1 MKHVLRLKFL
11 IGYFCVLL
19 AAFILI
25 ATLGSRLV
33 YSSLEQKAIDRLYQ
47 SCSLVATTYSG
58 SSSERPNRLQLEAI
72 ASSRNCDV
80 WIINQ
85 ENTLLTSVGTDTAPE
100 SIPSFHPYDGVLNRY
115 MAGDFYG
122 CFDQTMISV
131 YQPLIR
137 GTSTLGYVIT
147 HYPVS
152 LLERTREQILL
163 VAYLTLA
170 GTMIL
175 ALGLLILF
183 EQIVS
188 KPVGRITRAAKEY
201 AAGNLTYQP
210 NVKAHDEMGYL
221 ANTLSDMAL
230 RLNNIG
236 EDQHKFVAN
245 VSHDFRSPLTSI
257 KGYLE
262 AILDGTIPPELQ
274 EKYLGIVLGETERL
288 TKLTQSLLTLNSF
301 DTKGIYLEQSN
312 FDINTVIRDILA
324 TFEGRCKD
332 KKITFEL
339 TFSDTKQVVYADKS
353 RIQQVLYN
361 LIDNAIKFSNPD
373 SVINID
379 TSVHHEK
386 LFISVKDHG
395 VGIPKESLGKIWER
409 FYKTDTSRGKDKKGT
424 GLGLSIVKEI
434 IQAHKENIDVI
445 STEGVGT
452 EFIFSL
458 PMAEEKESI
467 TNTWKEM
474 F

>member
-1 MKHVLRLKFL
+1 MKHALRLKFL
-11 IGYFCVLL
+11 VGYLAVLL
-19 AAFILI
+19 LAFILI
-25 ATLGSRLV
+25 ATAGSRLI
-33 YSSLEQKAIDRLYQ
+33 YSSLEQDAIDRLYE
-47 SCSLVATTYSG
+47 SCCLIANTYEQASTD
-58 SSSERPNRLQLEAI
+58 SFDRLQLEAV
-72 ASSRNCDV
+72 ASTRDCDV

-85 ENTLLTSVGTDTAPE
+85 SNTLLASAGSLDAPE
-100 SIPSFHPYDGVLNRY
+100 SVPQFNPAGGTLNRY
-115 MAGDFYG
+115 MIGNFYG
-122 CFDQTMISV
+122 NYDEEMLSV
-131 YQPLIR
+131 YRPLIR
-137 GTSTLGYVIT
+137 GTNTLGYVIT
-147 HYPVS
+147 HYPMS
-152 LLERTREQILL
+152 RLAILREKILII
-163 VAYLTLA
+163 AYVTLA
-170 GTMIL
+170 GTMLL
-175 ALGLLILF
+175 ALLLLVLF
-183 EQIVS
+183 ERMVS
-188 KPVGRITRAAKEY
+188 KPVSRITRAAKEY

-210 NVKAHDEMGYL
+210 NVKSRDEMGYL
-221 ANTLSDMAL
+221 ANTLSDMAM

-262 AILDGTIPPELQ
+262 AILDGTIPHELQ

-312 FDINTVIRDILA
+312 FDINGVIRGILA
-324 TFEGRCKD
+324 TFEGRCKE
-332 KKITFEL
+332 KRITFEL
-339 TFSDTKQVVYADKS
+339 TFSDTRQVVYADKS

-361 LIDNAIKFSNPD
+361 LIDNAIKFSNPG

-395 VGIPKESLGKIWER
+395 VGIPKDSLGKIWER

-458 PMAEEKESI
+458 PMAQEESSS
-467 TNTWKEM
+467 NSWKEI

>member
-1 MKHVLRLKFL
+1 MKLALRLKFL
-11 IGYFCVLL
+11 IGYFSVVL

-25 ATLGSRLV
+25 ATLGSHLV
-33 YSSLEQKAIDRLYQ
+33 YASLEQRAIDRLYQ
-47 SCSLVATTYSG
+47 SCSLIASTYSK
-58 SSSERPNRLQLEAI
+58 SSSASPNRLQLEAI

-80 WIINQ
+80 WILNQ
-85 ENTLLTSVGTDTAPE
+85 DNALLTSVGSDHAPE
-100 SIPSFHPYDGVLNRY
+100 SVPSFNPYEGVLNRY
-115 MAGDFYG
+115 MVGDFYG
-122 CFDQTMISV
+122 CFEKDMISV

-137 GTSTLGYVIT
+137 GTSTLGYVVT

-152 LLERTREQILL
+152 LLQSTRERLL
-163 VAYLTLA
+163 LIAYLTLA
-170 GTMIL
+170 GTMLL
-175 ALGLLILF
+175 ALALLFLF

-188 KPVGRITRAAKEY
+188 KPVSRITRAAKEY

-210 NVKAHDEMGYL
+210 NVKSHDEMGYL
-221 ANTLSDMAL
+221 SNTLSDMAL

-301 DTKGIYLEQSN
+301 DTTGIYLEQTN
-312 FDINTVIRDILA
+312 FDLNTVIRDILA

-339 TFSDTKQVVYADKS
+339 TFSDTKQIVYADKS

-373 SVINID
+373 SVIHIY
-379 TSVHHEK
+379 TSIHHEK
-386 LFISVKDHG
+386 LFVSVKDHG
-395 VGIPKESLGKIWER
+395 VGIPKESLGKIWDR

-424 GLGLSIVKEI
+424 GLGLAIVKEI

-458 PMAEEKESI
+458 PLVGEKESI
-467 TNTWKEM
+467 ADTLKEI

>member
-1 MKHVLRLKFL
+1 MKHILRLKFL
-11 IGYFCVLL
+11 IGYFSVLL
-19 AAFILI
+19 TSFILI
-25 ATLGSRLV
+25 ATLGSHLV
-33 YSSLEQKAIDRLYQ
+33 YSYLEQKTIDQLYQ
-47 SCSLVATTYSG
+47 SCSLIASTYST
-58 SSSERPNRLQLEAI
+58 SSSASPNRLQLEAI
-72 ASSRNCDV
+72 ASSRECDI
-80 WIINQ
+80 WILNQ
-85 ENTLLTSVGTDTAPE
+85 DNTLLTSVGSNQAPE
-100 SIPSFHPYDGVLNRY
+100 SVPSFHPYDGSLNRY
-115 MAGDFYG
+115 MVGNFYG
-122 CFDQTMISV
+122 CFDKNMISV

-137 GTSTLGYVIT
+137 GTNTLGYVIT

-152 LLERTREQILL
+152 LLESIRERVLL

-170 GTMIL
+170 GITVL
-175 ALGLLILF
+175 ALALLILF

-188 KPVGRITRAAKEY
+188 KPVSRITRAAKEY

-210 NVKAHDEMGYL
+210 GVNSHDEMGYL
-221 ANTLSDMAL
+221 SNTLSDMAL

-301 DTKGIYLEQSN
+301 DTTGIYLEQTN
-312 FDINTVIRDILA
+312 FDINAVIRSILA

-339 TFSDTKQVVYADKS
+339 TFSDTKQIVYADKS

-373 SVINID
+373 SIINID
-379 TSVHHEK
+379 TSIHHEK

-458 PMAEEKESI
+458 PMVGEKESL
-467 TNTWKEM
+467 TNTLKEI

>member
-1 MKHVLRLKFL
+1 
-11 IGYFCVLL
+11 
-19 AAFILI
+19 
-25 ATLGSRLV
+25 
-33 YSSLEQKAIDRLYQ
+33 
-47 SCSLVATTYSG
+47 
-58 SSSERPNRLQLEAI
+58 
-72 ASSRNCDV
+72 
-80 WIINQ
+80 
-85 ENTLLTSVGTDTAPE
+85 
-100 SIPSFHPYDGVLNRY
+100 
-115 MAGDFYG
+115 
-122 CFDQTMISV
+122 
-131 YQPLIR
+131 
-137 GTSTLGYVIT
+137 
-147 HYPVS
+147 
-152 LLERTREQILL
+152 
-163 VAYLTLA
+163 
-170 GTMIL
+170 MIL

-210 NVKAHDEMGYL
+210 NVKSHDEMGYL
-221 ANTLSDMAL
+221 SNTLSDMAL